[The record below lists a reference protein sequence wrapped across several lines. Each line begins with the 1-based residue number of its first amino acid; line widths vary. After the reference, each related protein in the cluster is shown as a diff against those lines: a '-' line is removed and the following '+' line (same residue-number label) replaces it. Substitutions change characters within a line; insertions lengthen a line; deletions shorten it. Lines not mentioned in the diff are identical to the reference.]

1 MRIKSL
7 VTCTVF
13 DFVLVFMVAGLGS
26 VLSLSQSTWC
36 LGSDNGPS
44 IQVEGGVLH
53 GGRVGADG

>member
-1 MRIKSL
+1 MIGR
-7 VTCTVF
+7 VF

-26 VLSLSQSTWC
+26 VLSFSQSTWC